1 LPVFGGDAVV
11 IKFEQGVVVKSQES
25 NDIVEPSFE
34 KRKIA
39 LGASQIVLP
48 LVFVALYGSG
58 FVGAKYGLPYSPPLT
73 FLVLRFGLA
82 AGLITLLAMILRA
95 RWPESLLE
103 VLHIATA
110 GALTVGVF
118 SAGVFVSISVGL
130 SPAISALIIALQPI
144 LVAVFASSLL
154 GENLVWR
161 QWIGLCMGLI
171 GVAFV
176 VWHKVDLSTFQL
188 LGVGMSVMGL
198 LGVTFGNIYQKRFCA
213 NMSLFP
219 GGAIQSATSA
229 LVLLPFAM
237 GFEHMEVIWDTKFVF
252 ALSYMTIGV
261 SIGALSLLYMMI
273 RRGDVSRVASVFY
286 LVPVS
291 AAITSY
297 FLYGETFDTPVIVG
311 VMVVALGVYLAS
323 APKKT

>member
-1 LPVFGGDAVV
+1 M
-11 IKFEQGVVVKSQES
+11 KFEQGVVMKSRES
-25 NDIVEPSFE
+25 NDIVDPFLER
-34 KRKIA
+34 RKGT
-39 LGASQIVLP
+39 LGASKFVLP
-48 LVFVALYGSG
+48 LMFVALYGSG

-82 AGLITLLAMILRA
+82 AALITLLAIIFRA
-95 RWPESLLE
+95 RWPGSLLE

-110 GALTVGVF
+110 GVLTVGVF

-144 LVAVFASSLL
+144 LVAVFASSFL
-154 GENLVWR
+154 GESLMRR
-161 QWIGLCMGLI
+161 QWIGLAMGLI
-171 GVAFV
+171 GVTFV

-188 LGVGMSVMGL
+188 FGVAMSVIGL

-229 LVLLPFAM
+229 MILLPFAV
-237 GFEHMEVIWDTKFVF
+237 GFEHMEVIWDIKFVI
-252 ALSYMTIGV
+252 ALSYMAIGV
-261 SIGALSLLYMMI
+261 SMGALSLLYMMI
-273 RRGDVSRVASVFY
+273 RRGDISRVASVFY

-297 FLYGETFDTPVIVG
+297 FLYGETFDTPEIVG
-311 VMVVALGVYLAS
+311 VLVVAVGVYLVN
-323 APKKT
+323 APKRA

>member
-1 LPVFGGDAVV
+1 MN
-11 IKFEQGVVVKSQES
+11 FERGVVMKSGQS
-25 NDIVEPSFE
+25 NDIAEASFE
-34 KRKIA
+34 KRKSP
-39 LGASQIVLP
+39 LGGSQFVLP
-48 LVFVALYGSG
+48 LMFVALYGSG

-82 AGLITLLAMILRA
+82 AALIAVLAMIFRA
-95 RWPESLLE
+95 RWPKSILD

-110 GALTVGVF
+110 GALTVGIF

-154 GENLVWR
+154 GESLMRR
-161 QWIGLCMGLI
+161 QWIGLAMGLI
-171 GVAFV
+171 GVGFV
-176 VWHKVDLSTFQL
+176 VWHKIDFGTFQL
-188 LGVGMSVMGL
+188 FGVGMSVVGL

-213 NMSLFP
+213 NMALFP

-229 LVLLPFAM
+229 MILLPFAM
-237 GFEHMEVIWDTKFVF
+237 CFERMEVIWDAKFVI

-273 RRGDVSRVASVFY
+273 RRGDVSKVASVFY

-297 FLYGETFDTPVIVG
+297 ILYGETFDTPVIVG
-311 VMVVALGVYLAS
+311 VLVVAVGVYLVNS
-323 APKKT
+323 QKKLL